1 VLLQVGLEANQLA
14 PCRTIKVTHDEE
26 RKMEKHTAKSH
37 RSPSV
42 LHTSTMS
49 KRKLPDGI
57 PTSSVTAV
65 VQPISNPVDAD
76 GEAVQAN
83 AAAQQ
88 SVMPETPPRRI
99 QKGSP
104 ADEFLNTLP
113 QTVGQV
119 DGLTCNL
126 ALIPKEQYN
135 KRRTLVAVIIAVD
148 QIKTKGSFSR
158 RNVVLRD
165 SHHECEVCVWG
176 NHTHLLNASSIG
188 RPVTFSR
195 ICLTEFAEKVSIHM
209 PKDSSVNLG
218 SSPETVPVMQW
229 FNQTGN
235 TSITVAAALEYPKS
249 DVIAIVGILGRIVS
263 EIVTSKDGQTE
274 NVTTFYIVAGPPQAV
289 MTITFINPKPDKIE
303 NCQVR
308 MMLNN
313 YYSTKT
319 HFQSYLHRV
328 VKISKVR
335 CEVLP
340 TGPRFTSIGGITFVT
355 PTEECPTDLSTW
367 WLNKKTEAIED

>member
-1 VLLQVGLEANQLA
+1 
-14 PCRTIKVTHDEE
+14 
-26 RKMEKHTAKSH
+26 
-37 RSPSV
+37 
-42 LHTSTMS
+42 MS
-49 KRKLPDGI
+49 KRKLPDAI
-57 PTSSVTAV
+57 PTTSVTAV
-65 VQPISNPVDAD
+65 AQPTANPVDAD

-83 AAAQQ
+83 AAVQL

-104 ADEFLNTLP
+104 ADEFLITQPL
-113 QTVGQV
+113 TVGTQV
-119 DGLTCNL
+119 DALTCDL
-126 ALIPKEQYN
+126 TLIPKEQYN

-148 QIKTKGSFSR
+148 QIKTKGSFTR

-176 NHTHLLNASSIG
+176 NHTHLLNAASIG
-188 RPVTFSR
+188 RPVTLSR
-195 ICLTEFAEKVSIHM
+195 ICLTEFAEKVTIHM

-218 SSPETVPVMQW
+218 SSPETIPVMQW
-229 FNQTGN
+229 FNQSGN

-249 DVIAIVGILGRIVS
+249 DVIAIVGMLGRIVS

-274 NVTTFYIVAGPPQAV
+274 NVTTFYIVAGPPQVV
-289 MTITFINPKPDKIE
+289 MTISFINPKPEKIE

-313 YYSTKT
+313 HNSTKT

-355 PTEECPTDLSTW
+355 PTEDTGLSSW
-367 WLNKKTEAIED
+367 WLNKKTNVEVSTED